1 MVFVW
6 GWGPRRRRPRYGR
19 PYGPPP
25 GYGYGPPPGY
35 YRRGGGGG
43 SCLRDLLFLETG
55 CCLAELLGCGADA
68 FLVAP
73 ATLRRV
79 AREGSGGGSVADRMI
94 AAIGVYQREISPRR
108 PPCCRFAPTCSA
120 YGVEAIRTHGALR
133 GGWLTLRRLVRCR
146 PGAAGGPD
154 PVPISVVDAAHHQH
168 RLPAGPAAA

>member
-35 YRRGGGGG
+35 YRRRGGG

-79 AREGSGGGSVADRMI
+79 AGEGSGGGSVADRMV
-94 AAIGVYQREISPRR
+94 AAIGVYQRDISPRR

-120 YGVEAIRTHGALR
+120 YGVEAIRAHGALR

-146 PGAAGGPD
+146 PGAVGGLD
-154 PVPISVVDAAHHQH
+154 PVPVVAA
-168 RLPAGPAAA
+168 